1 MSDRIKTLYGQL
13 VRNGYDLGG
22 YEKFNAAMHD
32 SNRRRS
38 LYNQL
43 VANRADLGG
52 YEKFSSVVETAPRTT
67 PSAPQK
73 KRDVVADT
81 INMLRTPSSQ
91 YTRPQPSK
99 AAGTFE
105 MPSKYDIY
113 HNMPDAIK
121 RHQTP
126 TPLKPEAVMPS
137 VPSNAAESVWAAA
150 DKAAGAEVRKK
161 VDEGWSWRKIMQ
173 ALSSGASVTGGLG
186 DDNAQALET
195 TSVAHLKT
203 HDLQK
208 LSDQAWAALGSKQQ
222 QSIINDSYIYLKEQY
237 PDADDK
243 ALVDAARK
251 MARAKSDEQMYNLA
265 VEKNMPKSVGEF
277 FLRKAAAASS
287 FGSLSKGYASMMA
300 GTRGDMEAED
310 TALQKYG
317 AKHKVADIAGS
328 VAGFAVDPLTYASG
342 AVGGAATK
350 VTLWAGGKVLSEA
363 AARKMSQTL
372 GGKLLLGAVSGAANF
387 GTFEAGG
394 EAINQYKWG
403 GTLDVDPETGRYVV
417 GDFSLGK
424 VASQMRHGLTMGGLM
439 GAFGTWLGNVSTKAA
454 QATTS
459 TLGKL
464 GVRAG
469 ELGVGLVGEGTI
481 FATPEF
487 ISTYGDY
494 NDVIKS
500 VSDKNSPNY
509 IADDKE
515 RSKYIA
521 ELKAQRGER
530 MMDIWQDNLAMI
542 AGFKAQHAIKSA
554 GRTISELAASRRGK
568 VGFVERMGRMLDGHP
583 SLALSKEE
591 QTELDKHGYGDL
603 TQMVKEYKAYAQK
616 DGDLPYNKITQLL
629 NDKNVSEA
637 ARAKMYYYVT
647 GHSLPMSAVIASNVI
662 DNGDKTY
669 TVQSLGDNGVI
680 TSRTY
685 GSRKRADYEKARID
699 RQAELNGVA
708 MAEQMFDNMDKAER
722 LKAVCTRL
730 AQDKGV
736 SPETLLWLTRKDPK
750 QMTAAEKRWIKE
762 IEDAANEDAPQGE
775 NATVRH
781 IKGVIL
787 DEYGVDVDKAL
798 RKAADSR
805 TDAEKTA
812 ISAYNDELAQAVAE
826 RKNAIS
832 QGETTDAYR
841 RGYEADTQGMR
852 DAYVAQMY
860 EPSEDNAETLRGVES
875 QITESAKYQAALE
888 RDELTQMTH
897 KDGSIHL
904 ATLKDKDKDGNGKQV
919 YIVDGDIVMKEDG
932 SGIDADAS
940 SKSVIIYDPA
950 TGEKKMV
957 SPTAV
962 DGIESLGEVKTAEQ
976 REAEINAHMQ
986 DTIQRSK
993 DWLEGNVANPVG
1005 MQIQLGDGRI
1015 ATIEAMHEDGK
1026 SAIATLPDGTQ
1037 FLVPNDVLQRIVN
1050 NGQYA
1055 DYKARR
1061 DAEASK
1067 REAEQSTESA
1077 PETATEGGQP
1087 LPEEASPKEE
1097 ESREYAQGD
1106 VFDVVVDG
1114 QKMHAEIVSPKD
1126 ADGRFVVNV
1135 DDGESMRTLYVTPE
1149 ELAAMEY
1156 REEPSPKAEET
1167 RLATEESSDKAL
1179 ERGAQPT
1186 EEHTPTAL
1194 ERIPRDE
1201 KGNAQFHDVDT
1212 ETAWDGLVEMSGNEE
1227 TAHKVAEASLA
1238 NAERKLKAAK
1248 ALKEKGETPEEL
1260 LRSIKENEAAV
1271 AEAQRVVDAW
1281 KAIVGEKT
1289 RREEAAKAEAE
1300 RIATE
1305 KAEAER
1311 KAAEER
1317 ERAEAEEEARVE
1329 AERKTEEER
1338 IAKQKAEEKTEE
1350 AESDKEEAEKQMDD
1364 EEPKPVGSGVFG
1376 NIYNQFKGKVKE
1388 AFDFLM
1394 KHKGGDLLGVFHR
1407 KDVGDIDL
1415 VWGDHGG
1422 GLAHIIRRHI
1432 IEQNDFKNV
1441 DEIQKVIEDVIR
1453 NGLIVRE
1460 NKDKINIEYNGYR
1473 VSIKKTIR
1481 DSKGS
1486 VVENKNWIVTAFD
1499 KSKPKHEKRNP
1510 SSSETLTTPS
1520 ANQKADGVTLPSNE
1534 DSIDKGSEK
1543 AEKKQEKQSVF
1554 DKAKEIADKE
1564 EKKRKAEAEDDSAL
1578 GQATRAVG
1586 KKKKVNLFKYTVS
1599 EKNSHPALRGVHYAN
1614 GYAYAS
1620 DGSILF
1626 KEKADYPK
1634 EWEGTIRDKNGN
1646 LIDGIYPDT
1655 EKAIHRLVHILDK
1668 EVESLPSKEVLDF
1681 AIAASKKLKGEA
1693 IPVAIDGIFFNAVN
1707 LKKFLEAVASKGMDK
1722 VVYRH
1727 PMLYATNGKDEI
1739 VMMPT
1744 VNTLEGVLDIA
1755 DRMESAGLPK
1765 EQIDAW
1771 KAHIEAADKKM
1782 SFEDFQNAEKNAKR
1796 KGVRLTE
1803 AESPKR
1809 KADERYQRG
1818 EGGVKPSKAEV
1829 ALRDAV
1835 IDRLRESGM
1844 DVIAD
1849 EAEGQRVLDEVNGRA
1864 KVQMGDAPETFAE
1877 RQKQAVESH
1886 GVVMPGLNESYVEV
1900 VKDIPRH
1907 EYTGSIAEATR
1918 EAIDAAKRKYA
1929 GKELTYNNYGANF
1942 NYTISANAIDICL
1955 SPKHQNLSA
1964 NKGIHLALAEHL
1976 DEVINK
1982 SVEVEEHPDYIKGKD
1997 GKRGEEVNPNAI
2009 MHRFYGVAVIDG
2021 TPCRVMTLMREDGRS
2036 EEANGVHSYEVQKI
2050 EVLDNESPSTSN
2062 GVGTQMKD
2070 LSAYPL
2076 AKLLKGVEKSYDK
2089 GKYLLDESKKR
2100 SVGLRE
2106 QRVDGADGVRFFRTA
2121 NGEAYG
2127 FTVGGRIYIDPRI
2140 ATSETPVHEYA
2151 HLWAEAL
2158 RNGNPKEWQNVV
2170 ELMKGTNVWD
2180 EVKARYPELKSDDEI
2195 ADEVIATYSGR
2206 RGAERLREEQRKIA
2220 EGNGGVFEKAEAVNA
2235 LERVKQALKKFWNGV
2250 ADFLHIHYKSAEEVA
2265 DRVMKDLLEGVDPRK
2280 MGKTKDGGVRFSA
2293 KQKRA
2298 LETAS
2303 LGNVPRSLTVVSS
2316 AAGANVLNNIE
2327 NLAKEFEKSATQ
2339 PKTFIGD
2346 VAKALG
2352 ASRFGSGS
2360 EYATF
2365 ETKNGNIV
2373 TIRLANHNAHVSGF
2387 DHNDK
2392 DNGISIVI
2400 SPKPNE
2406 GITNDGN
2413 AHITEFYYDSI
2424 KLRRAEG
2431 KPLAEIVRSI
2441 KQALYS
2447 GEFKDTTGLAE
2458 RQEVNGEDV
2467 IRYQSSSENSDK
2479 TLAGVHNI
2487 TEEKLRK
2494 ALKLGGLANPSV
2506 AVIDI
2511 SKNSHEGFGE
2521 ISLILPSEKVAKRTG
2536 KNAGTWQGDAWTP
2549 TYPQIERRMS
2559 NKGAEKASKD
2569 VLSVPSDMYSEVRIG
2584 LDRWL
2589 DSGEANSAMAYMF
2602 LHEKGVA
2609 PEPKKIQPKFSDE
2622 AYNELKSI
2630 TAGNFNIYGISKADA
2645 QKVLAMYIDAYF
2657 DGDKDL
2663 YEDKT
2668 KAWLEKNRSIVD
2680 AGDKGGMRYAIAKE
2694 NVKLYDEY
2702 GFNYRGVQTFVR
2714 DVEYDHRNTGVDMNA
2729 TLNEVE
2735 DYIKT
2740 NSLTDE
2746 FNTWQEGKEK
2756 EYGIKEVIFDGF
2768 TPSGNRRYIPN
2779 TLENVS
2785 KIMKKQ
2791 GRNGATGAWASFP
2804 NFAARLMPSYG
2815 TLEDIRSKKG
2825 LLTSDREKIDDFREK
2840 WSKVFFEL
2848 GMKCQPDAT
2857 GTFDDYGFDRLSE
2870 AAMTSDPQAFLKQEY
2885 NVDFSDEDTK
2895 RLKKMVKAIKEE
2907 YPAMYFET
2915 KFERPVYLNEFAAVV
2930 VPNDLG
2936 TDVKKAL
2943 SDLGIAMYEY
2953 DASKEGDRS
2962 RAFDEAVKSSGKIR
2976 FQFIGEKGAAE
2987 ADHAEE
2993 VFANENVERSVREKG
3008 ELTDAEVAEKERD
3021 IDHSVRSSKEM
3032 AEERLEIERKAK
3044 SDGTWLKAPNGK
3056 RTNLN
3061 ERQWVDV
3068 RTKNFKEWF
3077 GDWENDPENAS
3088 KIVDENG
3095 EPLMVFH
3102 YTPEDFTVFGEGK
3115 EIGASTFYNA
3125 SDANYAAT
3133 AAVGD
3138 WFTSKSDLPDY
3149 MGKPMRVF
3157 LNIKEPS
3164 DGRSLEVL
3172 ADEVGYEISSK
3183 DYEAFDEDRD
3193 NTAPIIEAGK
3203 NYQEKLR
3210 DRGYDGIFIAD
3221 EEFGGTSYITFA
3233 PNQIK
3238 SAVENDGSYSPKEND
3253 IRRSVREKKE
3263 DEKTELTAEE
3273 RELRDN
3279 LVERMRKGG
3288 LDVVTDSEEMQ
3299 RVIGTENERTRMTGA
3314 GSVREHRVYHGSG
3327 ADFDVFDH
3335 SHMGEGEGAQA
3346 YGWGTYVTEVE
3357 GIGRTYAI
3365 QNTTKHNDALR
3376 ALQHD
3381 VDAIS
3386 DQLNRRRDDLKYDEE
3401 QLKRANEWRAE
3412 AELDYE
3418 LFKDEAEELKEKYGE
3433 SSPEYRNHLFN
3444 DIYTDEMKRAQS
3456 SVKST
3461 EESIQYRKE
3470 KIAELEKALKDKQVE
3485 IDELPKEFPRH
3496 LYTVEIPDDNGSNY
3510 LDWDGHPTESLLKD
3524 VGSFL
3529 ESNGFERVQDN
3540 PVRYEKGE
3548 SSVVLNPNATGAD
3561 LYAELQKALGSDK
3574 KASQALS
3581 ELGCIGIKYPADNMR
3596 GGRED
3601 GAKDYVIFNE
3611 NDAKITDHTR
3621 FLRTA
3626 DGEVYGLVKDGRIYL
3641 DPKVATAET
3650 AVHEYTHLWGDM
3662 LRRKDSEQW
3671 SHTVK
3676 ELKNSVL
3683 WEEVKELYPELK
3695 TDDEIADEVLSTFS
3709 GRRGAERL
3717 REEARRVAEGEGG
3730 VFTKAKAIETLERVK
3745 EAIARFWEG
3754 VARMFGINR
3763 YRSVEELADMAMK
3776 DLLDSKN
3783 PMKDES
3789 GMRKRGEVGDEGVK
3803 SLKGE
3808 EALTALDSIFGENEG
3823 SAIPPKISSFAKFKN
3838 LFKKPVRTFLGEL
3851 VQVKEEVWNKILRN
3865 NRQDITGTVLP
3876 TIENADFAIRD
3887 TDGSTLYVKRFKGDG
3902 QERMYNVVVVNKH
3915 GEVEDYISSVHIK
3928 RDNNLRNKIKK
3939 GAELFLPNARTTD
3952 GTMSRNNSTP
3962 GAKVANYSETAKPR
3976 YSRKPGESIFDYASR
3991 VSEDV
3996 DRSVRERVSARDEYE
4011 KKVKSKGFQTKEAL
4025 QNSML
4030 GLQEFMLAID
4040 HASGNKRYIEDI
4052 PDFENPILGENRLS
4066 SVNKEEMHQVAKTQF
4081 KPLMSAV
4088 AKLSGKGKESG
4099 ELYDYMFAKHGLER
4113 DAVMRQREAQK
4124 EFDKYQKANPKGT
4137 KTIGDFVASLEG
4149 KDYAGLTALTAE
4161 DGRVKSIQSQID
4173 AIDEQMKATDDQLLL
4188 RKLGGQKKRL
4198 KVDLLNAARDAA
4210 DDIRKAFESDPNH
4223 NLSDINELWS
4233 RVNEVNGN
4241 TLRKLYESGML
4252 TKEAYNDIS
4261 SMYTNYIPMRGFD
4274 QTTSADAYAYLTH
4287 GDSAFNAPI
4296 KTAKGRSS
4304 KADNPIAYMQAMA
4317 ESAIMQGNRNVLV
4330 KQKMLNFVRNHPSD
4344 LASVSDVWLQY
4355 DSVADEWKPV
4365 FPDNIDANDSASVVA
4380 QKMKA
4385 FEDKMEQRAEN
4396 FPNLVIRSN
4405 EAPDIPYKVVE
4416 KGQLNEHQVLVKQN
4430 GKSYIITVN
4439 GSPRAAQAA
4448 NGLTNP
4454 DTDLTGAI
4462 GKVFEGAEA
4471 LNRQLSSLYT
4481 TLNPDFI
4488 GSNYVRDAL
4497 YSNTMVYVKEG
4508 AKYGGSFNLNFAKY
4522 NPAEMANLYARYNKG
4537 SLDTSNETHKL
4548 FLEFMQNGGE
4558 TGFVNLKQIEK
4569 RKSEIAK
4576 AIKRDGE
4583 ISAAQIWGGLNDAI
4597 DFANRAVENSARFAA
4612 YVTSRKSG
4620 RSVGR
4625 SVYDAKE
4632 ISVNFNRKG
4641 SGSKFMGAE
4650 GQTKAGNAA
4659 AFVSGAGRGLYI
4671 FWNAGLQGLTNF
4683 SRQIGRHPGRALT
4696 LASLLFGFGALMSYL
4711 GNRDDDDENNYF
4723 NLPKYIRRSNVCYKI
4738 GDLFVTIPLPVEY
4751 RSFYGLGELA
4761 SSTLAGKEDGTT
4773 KDIAKEAVSQV
4784 SQLFPIDFAEGG
4796 GGLHA
4801 LIPSA
4806 VKPIVEAETN
4816 TAWTGLPIYK
4826 DNDFNKNMPEYTK
4839 VYKTANGYLVEIAR
4853 ALNDATGGNKYK
4865 KGFIDINPAKMEYVL
4880 KGMLGGA
4887 FSFPDKLVKT
4897 TETIMGDREFDWRN
4911 TPFANRFVKNADERT
4926 EYKSLNEQ
4934 YFKLKDE
4941 MDVVK
4946 QQLKGFEKEADAG
4959 NEKYEKALLQL
4970 EDSKDY
4976 ERLELFK
4983 DYEKE
4988 LKGLNDELKE
4998 LRMSPDYDK
5007 AEEKELQK
5015 EIAEL
5020 QRQLIDEMREIKK

>member
-1 MSDRIKTLYGQL
+1 MSHIQNIIETGKNDFEDGDKIVFRKGSEL
-13 VRNGYDLGG
+13 VTVRKNFREGGKKIADKNWVLTAYDK
-22 YEKFNAAMHD
+22 E
-32 SNRRRS
+32 
-38 LYNQL
+38 
-43 VANRADLGG
+43 
-52 YEKFSSVVETAPRTT
+52 
-67 PSAPQK
+67 
-73 KRDVVADT
+73 
-81 INMLRTPSSQ
+81 
-91 YTRPQPSK
+91 
-99 AAGTFE
+99 
-105 MPSKYDIY
+105 
-113 HNMPDAIK
+113 
-121 RHQTP
+121 
-126 TPLKPEAVMPS
+126 
-137 VPSNAAESVWAAA
+137 AA
-150 DKAAGAEVRKK
+150 DNGNR
-161 VDEGWSWRKIMQ
+161 
-173 ALSSGASVTGGLG
+173 VT
-186 DDNAQALET
+186 T
-195 TSVAHLKT
+195 
-203 HDLQK
+203 
-208 LSDQAWAALGSKQQ
+208 
-222 QSIINDSYIYLKEQY
+222 
-237 PDADDK
+237 
-243 ALVDAARK
+243 
-251 MARAKSDEQMYNLA
+251 
-265 VEKNMPKSVGEF
+265 
-277 FLRKAAAASS
+277 
-287 FGSLSKGYASMMA
+287 
-300 GTRGDMEAED
+300 
-310 TALQKYG
+310 
-317 AKHKVADIAGS
+317 
-328 VAGFAVDPLTYASG
+328 
-342 AVGGAATK
+342 
-350 VTLWAGGKVLSEA
+350 
-363 AARKMSQTL
+363 
-372 GGKLLLGAVSGAANF
+372 
-387 GTFEAGG
+387 
-394 EAINQYKWG
+394 
-403 GTLDVDPETGRYVV
+403 
-417 GDFSLGK
+417 
-424 VASQMRHGLTMGGLM
+424 
-439 GAFGTWLGNVSTKAA
+439 
-454 QATTS
+454 
-459 TLGKL
+459 
-464 GVRAG
+464 
-469 ELGVGLVGEGTI
+469 
-481 FATPEF
+481 
-487 ISTYGDY
+487 
-494 NDVIKS
+494 
-500 VSDKNSPNY
+500 
-509 IADDKE
+509 
-515 RSKYIA
+515 
-521 ELKAQRGER
+521 
-530 MMDIWQDNLAMI
+530 
-542 AGFKAQHAIKSA
+542 
-554 GRTISELAASRRGK
+554 
-568 VGFVERMGRMLDGHP
+568 
-583 SLALSKEE
+583 
-591 QTELDKHGYGDL
+591 
-603 TQMVKEYKAYAQK
+603 
-616 DGDLPYNKITQLL
+616 
-629 NDKNVSEA
+629 
-637 ARAKMYYYVT
+637 
-647 GHSLPMSAVIASNVI
+647 
-662 DNGDKTY
+662 
-669 TVQSLGDNGVI
+669 
-680 TSRTY
+680 
-685 GSRKRADYEKARID
+685 
-699 RQAELNGVA
+699 
-708 MAEQMFDNMDKAER
+708 
-722 LKAVCTRL
+722 
-730 AQDKGV
+730 
-736 SPETLLWLTRKDPK
+736 
-750 QMTAAEKRWIKE
+750 
-762 IEDAANEDAPQGE
+762 
-775 NATVRH
+775 
-781 IKGVIL
+781 
-787 DEYGVDVDKAL
+787 
-798 RKAADSR
+798 
-805 TDAEKTA
+805 
-812 ISAYNDELAQAVAE
+812 
-826 RKNAIS
+826 
-832 QGETTDAYR
+832 
-841 RGYEADTQGMR
+841 
-852 DAYVAQMY
+852 
-860 EPSEDNAETLRGVES
+860 
-875 QITESAKYQAALE
+875 
-888 RDELTQMTH
+888 
-897 KDGSIHL
+897 
-904 ATLKDKDKDGNGKQV
+904 
-919 YIVDGDIVMKEDG
+919 
-932 SGIDADAS
+932 
-940 SKSVIIYDPA
+940 
-950 TGEKKMV
+950 
-957 SPTAV
+957 
-962 DGIESLGEVKTAEQ
+962 
-976 REAEINAHMQ
+976 
-986 DTIQRSK
+986 
-993 DWLEGNVANPVG
+993 
-1005 MQIQLGDGRI
+1005 
-1015 ATIEAMHEDGK
+1015 
-1026 SAIATLPDGTQ
+1026 
-1037 FLVPNDVLQRIVN
+1037 
-1050 NGQYA
+1050 
-1055 DYKARR
+1055 
-1061 DAEASK
+1061 
-1067 REAEQSTESA
+1067 
-1077 PETATEGGQP
+1077 
-1087 LPEEASPKEE
+1087 
-1097 ESREYAQGD
+1097 
-1106 VFDVVVDG
+1106 
-1114 QKMHAEIVSPKD
+1114 
-1126 ADGRFVVNV
+1126 
-1135 DDGESMRTLYVTPE
+1135 
-1149 ELAAMEY
+1149 
-1156 REEPSPKAEET
+1156 
-1167 RLATEESSDKAL
+1167 
-1179 ERGAQPT
+1179 
-1186 EEHTPTAL
+1186 
-1194 ERIPRDE
+1194 
-1201 KGNAQFHDVDT
+1201 
-1212 ETAWDGLVEMSGNEE
+1212 
-1227 TAHKVAEASLA
+1227 
-1238 NAERKLKAAK
+1238 
-1248 ALKEKGETPEEL
+1248 
-1260 LRSIKENEAAV
+1260 
-1271 AEAQRVVDAW
+1271 
-1281 KAIVGEKT
+1281 
-1289 RREEAAKAEAE
+1289 
-1300 RIATE
+1300 
-1305 KAEAER
+1305 
-1311 KAAEER
+1311 
-1317 ERAEAEEEARVE
+1317 
-1329 AERKTEEER
+1329 
-1338 IAKQKAEEKTEE
+1338 
-1350 AESDKEEAEKQMDD
+1350 
-1364 EEPKPVGSGVFG
+1364 
-1376 NIYNQFKGKVKE
+1376 
-1388 AFDFLM
+1388 
-1394 KHKGGDLLGVFHR
+1394 
-1407 KDVGDIDL
+1407 
-1415 VWGDHGG
+1415 
-1422 GLAHIIRRHI
+1422 
-1432 IEQNDFKNV
+1432 
-1441 DEIQKVIEDVIR
+1441 KVIE
-1453 NGLIVRE
+1453 G
-1460 NKDKINIEYNGYR
+1460 KA
-1473 VSIKKTIR
+1473 TPH
-1481 DSKGS
+1481 
-1486 VVENKNWIVTAFD
+1486 TA
-1499 KSKPKHEKRNP
+1499 S
-1510 SSSETLTTPS
+1510 T
-1520 ANQKADGVTLPSNE
+1520 
-1534 DSIDKGSEK
+1534 DKGSKK
-1543 AEKKQEKQSVF
+1543 AEKKQKKQSVF

-1564 EKKRKAEAEDDSAL
+1564 EKKRKAEAEDDSVL

-1599 EKNSHPALRGVHYAN
+1599 EKNSNSALRGVHYAN

-1620 DGSILF
+1620 DGYILF

-1634 EWEGTIRDKNGN
+1634 EWEGTTRDKDGN

-1655 EKAIHRLVHILDK
+1655 EKAIHRLVHIPDK

-1693 IPVAIDGIFFNAVN
+1693 IPVAIDGLFFNAVN

-1744 VNTLEGVLDIA
+1744 VNTLEGALDIA

-1849 EAEGQRVLDEVNGRA
+1849 EAEGQRVLDE
-1864 KVQMGDAPETFAE
+1864 
-1877 RQKQAVESH
+1877 
-1886 GVVMPGLNESYVEV
+1886 
-1900 VKDIPRH
+1900 
-1907 EYTGSIAEATR
+1907 
-1918 EAIDAAKRKYA
+1918 
-1929 GKELTYNNYGANF
+1929 
-1942 NYTISANAIDICL
+1942 
-1955 SPKHQNLSA
+1955 
-1964 NKGIHLALAEHL
+1964 
-1976 DEVINK
+1976 
-1982 SVEVEEHPDYIKGKD
+1982 
-1997 GKRGEEVNPNAI
+1997 
-2009 MHRFYGVAVIDG
+2009 
-2021 TPCRVMTLMREDGRS
+2021 
-2036 EEANGVHSYEVQKI
+2036 
-2050 EVLDNESPSTSN
+2050 
-2062 GVGTQMKD
+2062 
-2070 LSAYPL
+2070 
-2076 AKLLKGVEKSYDK
+2076 
-2089 GKYLLDESKKR
+2089 SKKR

-2170 ELMKGTNVWD
+2170 ELMKGTKVWD

-2431 KPLAEIVRSI
+2431 KPLAKIVRSI

-2569 VLSVPSDMYSEVRIG
+2569 VRSVPSDMYSEVRIG

-2936 TDVKKAL
+2936 ADVKKAL

-2993 VFANENVERSVREKG
+2993 VFANENVERSVRE
-3008 ELTDAEVAEKERD
+3008 
-3021 IDHSVRSSKEM
+3021 SRS
-3032 AEERLEIERKAK
+3032 
-3044 SDGTWLKAPNGK
+3044 
-3056 RTNLN
+3056 
-3061 ERQWVDV
+3061 
-3068 RTKNFKEWF
+3068 
-3077 GDWENDPENAS
+3077 
-3088 KIVDENG
+3088 
-3095 EPLMVFH
+3095 
-3102 YTPEDFTVFGEGK
+3102 
-3115 EIGASTFYNA
+3115 
-3125 SDANYAAT
+3125 
-3133 AAVGD
+3133 
-3138 WFTSKSDLPDY
+3138 
-3149 MGKPMRVF
+3149 
-3157 LNIKEPS
+3157 
-3164 DGRSLEVL
+3164 
-3172 ADEVGYEISSK
+3172 
-3183 DYEAFDEDRD
+3183 
-3193 NTAPIIEAGK
+3193 
-3203 NYQEKLR
+3203 
-3210 DRGYDGIFIAD
+3210 
-3221 EEFGGTSYITFA
+3221 
-3233 PNQIK
+3233 
-3238 SAVENDGSYSPKEND
+3238 
-3253 IRRSVREKKE
+3253 
-3263 DEKTELTAEE
+3263 EKTDLTAEE

-3299 RVIGTENERTRMTGA
+3299 RVIDTENERTRMMGA

-3327 ADFDVFDH
+3327 ADFDAFDH

-3386 DQLNRRRDDLKYDEE
+3386 DQLNRQRDDLKYDEE

-3418 LFKDEAEELKEKYGE
+3418 LFKDEAEKLKEKYGE
-3433 SSPEYRNHLFN
+3433 ASPKYRNHLFN

-3470 KIAELEKALKDKQVE
+3470 KIAELEKALKDKQAE

-3510 LDWDGHPTESLLKD
+3510 LDWNEHPAESLLKD

-3529 ESNGFERVQDN
+3529 ESNGFERVQDS

-3548 SSVVLNPNATGAD
+3548 STVVLNPNATGAD
-3561 LYAELQKALGSDK
+3561 LYAELREALGSDK
-3574 KASQALS
+3574 KASQALA

-3596 GGRED
+3596 GGRKD
-3601 GAKDYVIFNE
+3601 GAKNYVIFNE
-3611 NDAKITDHTR
+3611 NDAKITDHIR

-3626 DGEVYGLVKDGRIYL
+3626 GGEVYGLVKDGRIYL
-3641 DPKVATAET
+3641 DPKVATSET

-3717 REEARRVAEGEGG
+3717 REEARRVADGEGG

-3763 YRSVEELADMAMK
+3763 YRSAEELADMAMK

-3789 GMRKRGEVGDEGVK
+3789 GMRKRGEVGETLATSGTYF
-3803 SLKGE
+3803 SGGGLLEAGLKGVIDPKVAVE
-3808 EALTALDSIFGENEG
+3808 FSEKIAGVYADNHGNHIVVADVRDVDPKKLVGAVDGGEVQYFHASPVCKNFSKAKREGGEVELDKETALSTAEFI
-3823 SAIPPKISSFAKFKN
+3823 AKTRPK
-3838 LFKKPVRTFLGEL
+3838 V
-3851 VQVKEEVWNKILRN
+3851 V
-3865 NRQDITGTVLP
+3865 
-3876 TIENADFAIRD
+3876 TIENVKGYRNSEALKIITDELTRQGYDWDADVYNAADYGGYTKRERLIVRAKRD
-3887 TDGSTLYVKRFKGDG
+3887 GKLPPKPEKLPEELRKKGWYSAVEDLIPHLEEKKTGVPQGTDERLKNSGIDYRTIDKPLYVFGRGYANKTVGHAFADELLPTLTTGGGDIIIMPDGRVLKASPRVLARVTGLPDTYKMPETDQLSHTIVGNGIPTQLTEGVIAPLLDNAIPSAERATKRESVFDVADRVSQNLEERTRAMGSRVEKRMADVAQKLEGRELTAEQKAVVDVFSGEKDNQKFSVERNGVKQQFLLKQG
-3902 QERMYNVVVVNKH
+3902 QEDKAGAKHSLYRHYGTNTGVITADDVLKIPQVLERGERIEKAKGGKKMAVYTMDIDGVKYTVLTRVGKNNEIVDDFYSNKKGSESSVYRNVENIDNTPEGARRKDS
-3915 GEVEDYISSVHIK
+3915 EPSAKVEDKSESPKLFGEEII
-3928 RDNNLRNKIKK
+3928 DDGKK
-3939 GAELFLPNARTTD
+3939 GSDSIDRSVRENPKNED
-3952 GTMSRNNSTP
+3952 
-3962 GAKVANYSETAKPR
+3962 KPR

-4030 GLQEFMLAID
+4030 GLQEFMSAID

-4088 AKLSGKGKESG
+4088 AKLSGNGKESG

-4210 DDIRKAFESDPNH
+4210 DDIRKAFESDPSH
-4223 NLSDINELWS
+4223 DRSDINELWT
-4233 RVNEVNGN
+4233 RINEANGS

-4355 DSVADEWKPV
+4355 DSVADEWKPFYAFGRESKGV
-4365 FPDNIDANDSASVVA
+4365 KRQERGDIFVEY
-4380 QKMKA
+4380 QRCKMHGTYS
-4385 FEDKMEQRAEN
+4385 FWGNQ
-4396 FPNLVIRSN
+4396 PNSSDLI
-4405 EAPDIPYKVVE
+4405 
-4416 KGQLNEHQVLVKQN
+4416 
-4430 GKSYIITVN
+4430 
-4439 GSPRAAQAA
+4439 PRAII
-4448 NGLTNP
+4448 
-4454 DTDLTGAI
+4454 I
-4462 GKVFEGAEA
+4462 GKA
-4471 LNRQLSSLYT
+4471 
-4481 TLNPDFI
+4481 
-4488 GSNYVRDAL
+4488 
-4497 YSNTMVYVKEG
+4497 
-4508 AKYGGSFNLNFAKY
+4508 
-4522 NPAEMANLYARYNKG
+4522 
-4537 SLDTSNETHKL
+4537 
-4548 FLEFMQNGGE
+4548 
-4558 TGFVNLKQIEK
+4558 
-4569 RKSEIAK
+4569 
-4576 AIKRDGE
+4576 
-4583 ISAAQIWGGLNDAI
+4583 
-4597 DFANRAVENSARFAA
+4597 
-4612 YVTSRKSG
+4612 
-4620 RSVGR
+4620 
-4625 SVYDAKE
+4625 
-4632 ISVNFNRKG
+4632 
-4641 SGSKFMGAE
+4641 
-4650 GQTKAGNAA
+4650 
-4659 AFVSGAGRGLYI
+4659 
-4671 FWNAGLQGLTNF
+4671 
-4683 SRQIGRHPGRALT
+4683 
-4696 LASLLFGFGALMSYL
+4696 
-4711 GNRDDDDENNYF
+4711 
-4723 NLPKYIRRSNVCYKI
+4723 
-4738 GDLFVTIPLPVEY
+4738 TI
-4751 RSFYGLGELA
+4751 
-4761 SSTLAGKEDGTT
+4761 
-4773 KDIAKEAVSQV
+4773 
-4784 SQLFPIDFAEGG
+4784 
-4796 GGLHA
+4796 
-4801 LIPSA
+4801 
-4806 VKPIVEAETN
+4806 
-4816 TAWTGLPIYK
+4816 
-4826 DNDFNKNMPEYTK
+4826 
-4839 VYKTANGYLVEIAR
+4839 
-4853 ALNDATGGNKYK
+4853 
-4865 KGFIDINPAKMEYVL
+4865 
-4880 KGMLGGA
+4880 
-4887 FSFPDKLVKT
+4887 
-4897 TETIMGDREFDWRN
+4897 
-4911 TPFANRFVKNADERT
+4911 
-4926 EYKSLNEQ
+4926 
-4934 YFKLKDE
+4934 
-4941 MDVVK
+4941 
-4946 QQLKGFEKEADAG
+4946 
-4959 NEKYEKALLQL
+4959 
-4970 EDSKDY
+4970 
-4976 ERLELFK
+4976 
-4983 DYEKE
+4983 
-4988 LKGLNDELKE
+4988 
-4998 LRMSPDYDK
+4998 
-5007 AEEKELQK
+5007 
-5015 EIAEL
+5015 
-5020 QRQLIDEMREIKK
+5020 